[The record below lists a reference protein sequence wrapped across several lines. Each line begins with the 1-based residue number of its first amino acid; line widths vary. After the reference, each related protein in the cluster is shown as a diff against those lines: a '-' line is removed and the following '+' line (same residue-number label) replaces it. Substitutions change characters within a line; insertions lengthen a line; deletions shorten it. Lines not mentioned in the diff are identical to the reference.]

1 MLVTERALEEKD
13 LKIRDLA
20 GAVGIIGAAL
30 AGCTYVPEGTPQEI
44 TLSVTPAMAKCD
56 AYQHGNLVG
65 SYDAGRKTIALR
77 KSRGSADIICSAP
90 GYKDMRVSIVPD
102 DSNLGGVGKLV
113 VDFGPINYFKG
124 AYPGSVQIAMERAPG

>member
-1 MLVTERALEEKD
+1 MLVTERALKEND

-44 TLSVTPAMAKCD
+44 ALSVTPAMAKCD

-65 SYDAGRKTIALR
+65 SYDAGRQTIALQ
-77 KSRGSADIICSAP
+77 KNRGSTDIICSAP

-102 DSNLGGVGKLV
+102 ESALGFVGKLV
-113 VDFGPINYFKG
+113 PDFGPTNYYES
-124 AYPGSVQIAMERAPG
+124 AYPKSVQITMDRAL